1 MSNEK
6 TKNITIQQI
15 DKLATILESNSF
27 TIKKE
32 AQGKVAIKG
41 LAKIF
46 EKSYASAF
54 SKALAGAT
62 GGVADEAAK
71 TAAKAA
77 AADAAKAALRQNIA
91 REFPNLT
98 QSQIDDLFKNTV
110 RKVVTRGKITN
121 IVPRNIPPAP
131 AAPAI
136 PTAPTAPGNI
146 PQELQKYLKYNDATK
161 KYVAIDVPTTAGG
174 RRAIQKQIAEF
185 IANENKAV
193 AAAAAKAAKAAKDLE
208 KFQAGIDAAVKGMGF
223 TAKARK
229 GAIAL
234 GSLSVLYFMLTGKPA
249 SSEDPNSQKVI
260 KKVMENAG
268 SLADSS
274 IKLPNLTNKISSF
287 TSSLNSL
294 DVSEEKKTRLSGYID
309 KLSSIQ
315 KALEK
320 CGEPLSDKNANTF
333 IENLKTAENEINSYL
348 GKHDNL
354 IAFLTKNSDLGPAA
368 EGIKQDLIN
377 YLGAVEATRK
387 NMGKA

>member
-27 TIKKE
+27 RIKKE
-32 AQGKVAIKG
+32 AGKYQG
-41 LAKIF
+41 LAKLF
-46 EKSYASAF
+46 QKSF
-54 SKALAGAT
+54 TQALGGAT
-62 GGVADEAAK
+62 DD
-71 TAAKAA
+71 AAKAA
-77 AADAAKAALRQNIA
+77 ATNAAKNAVRAKITNDPALLARIQASTGFTSIDDFIDQAAKKGMKKIKLPGPPTPNSRIPPDLQQYLKYDDAAK
-91 REFPNLT
+91 
-98 QSQIDDLFKNTV
+98 KY
-110 RKVVTRGKITN
+110 VTTG
-121 IVPRNIPPAP
+121 VPPA
-131 AAPAI
+131 A
-136 PTAPTAPGNI
+136 
-146 PQELQKYLKYNDATK
+146 E
-161 KYVAIDVPTTAGG
+161 
-174 RRAIQKQIAEF
+174 RRAIQKQISTF
-185 IANENKAV
+185 IAGQNKLNAD
-193 AAAAAKAAKAAKDLE
+193 AAKAAAKAARDLA
-208 KFQAGIDAAVKGMGF
+208 KFQAGIDAAVEGMGF

-234 GSLSVLYFMLTGKPA
+234 GSLSVLYFMLTGKSA

-268 SLADSS
+268 SMTDNS

-294 DVSEEKKTRLSGYID
+294 NVSEEKKTRLSGYID

-333 IENLKTAENEINSYL
+333 TENLKTAENEINSYL

-377 YLGAVEATRK
+377 YLGAVEETRK

>member
-15 DKLATILESNSF
+15 DKLAIILESNSF
-27 TIKKE
+27 LLK
-32 AQGKVAIKG
+32 KVAKFKG
-41 LAKIF
+41 LVKLF
-46 EKSYASAF
+46 QKSF
-54 SKALAGAT
+54 TQALGGAT
-62 GGVADEAAK
+62 DD
-71 TAAKAA
+71 AAKAA
-77 AADAAKAALRQNIA
+77 ATNAAKNALRTKITNDPALLARIQASPRFRDIDDFIDQAAKKGMINLPGPLVPSSTPGGYIPQGLKEYLKWDDAAKKYV
-91 REFPNLT
+91 T
-98 QSQIDDLFKNTV
+98 T
-110 RKVVTRGKITN
+110 KV
-121 IVPRNIPPAP
+121 PPA
-131 AAPAI
+131 
-136 PTAPTAPGNI
+136 G
-146 PQELQKYLKYNDATK
+146 E
-161 KYVAIDVPTTAGG
+161 
-174 RRAIQKQIAEF
+174 RRAIQKQISTF
-185 IANENKAV
+185 IAGQNKLNAAD
-193 AAAAAKAAKAAKDLE
+193 AAAAAKKIRDLA
-208 KFQAGIDAAVKGMGF
+208 KFQAGIDAAVEGMGF

-234 GSLSVLYFMLTGKPA
+234 GSLSVLYFMLTGKSA

-268 SLADSS
+268 SMTDNS

-294 DVSEEKKTRLSGYID
+294 NVSEEKKTRLSGYID

-333 IENLKTAENEINSYL
+333 TENLKTAENEINSYL

-377 YLGAVEATRK
+377 YLGAVEETRK